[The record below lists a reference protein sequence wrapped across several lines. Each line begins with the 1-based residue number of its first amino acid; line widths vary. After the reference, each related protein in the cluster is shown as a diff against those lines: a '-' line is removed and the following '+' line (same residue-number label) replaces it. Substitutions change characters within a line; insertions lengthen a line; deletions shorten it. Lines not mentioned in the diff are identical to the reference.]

1 MKKEFD
7 RIKFRYDR
15 NRKLKNTVQIAKLK
29 SYISACK
36 AIETFSE
43 EIAEMANNP
52 FISHDPEAILLN
64 LKDYCTKRFKFS
76 IDEKN
81 KAHTE
86 LKALIGEICSAVFN
100 FSTVALLVE
109 NLTPTSNVK
118 SLDLKTS

>member
-86 LKALIGEICSAVFN
+86 LKALIAIQYAKDPEEPEEQEDILGFQ
-100 FSTVALLVE
+100 
-109 NLTPTSNVK
+109 
-118 SLDLKTS
+118 LK